1 MTIDSSKLDVI
12 RLRLLN
18 DDNLA
23 DQYRAL
29 FTLKS
34 IGQQGDNRAIDVIYE
49 ALQKSNSALL
59 KHELAY
65 VLGQI
70 NDTYALPLLND
81 ILQDTEQDVMV
92 RHEAAES
99 LGAISSLSSL
109 DILSK
114 YANMPDIDI
123 SIRETCDISIKKI
136 QFDHR
141 DGKTADGDNEQ
152 NKIPVI
158 DPAPAT
164 KSTDV
169 TANNVEILRESYLN
183 DQLPLFERYRAM
195 FGLRNIVLNSNS
207 NQSIHN
213 AALNSIADGFAD
225 KSVLFRHEV
234 AYVFGQID
242 SPAAIPALL
251 KVLYDDKEHEM
262 VRHEA
267 AETLG
272 GLGADSADAK
282 NALLDFAKSIDAPKV
297 IRDSCIV
304 ALDML
309 AHEQSGAFEYADGI
323 EKA

>member
-1 MTIDSSKLDVI
+1 MEQIKQ
-12 RLRLLN
+12 RLLN

-29 FTLKS
+29 FTLKAV
-34 IGQQGDNRAIDVIYE
+34 GDKRAIDAIYE
-49 ALQKSNSALL
+49 AIQKSSSALL

-70 NDTYALPLLND
+70 GDTYALPLLNN
-81 ILQDTEQDVMV
+81 ILQDTQQDVMV

-99 LGAISSLSSL
+99 LGAISSLDSL
-109 DILSK
+109 DILRK
-114 YANMPDIDI
+114 YAAMTDLDV
-123 SIRETCDISIKKI
+123 SIKETCDISIKKI
-136 QFDHR
+136 EFDHR
-141 DGKTADGDNEQ
+141 EGKATDGDNED

-169 TANNVEILRESYLN
+169 SANNVEELRGVYLN
-183 DQLPLFERYRAM
+183 DTLPLFERYRAM
-195 FGLRNIVLNSNS
+195 FGLRNIVLNTPASHDS
-207 NQSIHN
+207 HA
-213 AALNSIADGFAD
+213 AALNSIADGFGD
-225 KSVLFRHEV
+225 KSALFRHEV

-272 GLGADSADAK
+272 GLGAESKEAK
-282 NALLDFAKSIDAPKV
+282 DALLDFAKNMDAPKV

-309 AHEQSGAFEYADGI
+309 AHEQSGAFQYADGL

>member
-1 MTIDSSKLDVI
+1 MQSEQVFDSIKA
-12 RLRLLN
+12 RLLN

-29 FTLKS
+29 FTLKA
-34 IGQQGDNRAIDVIYE
+34 IGQKGDRRAIE
-49 ALQKSNSALL
+49 AICEAIQKSSSALL

-70 NDTYALPLLND
+70 NDSYALPHLNT
-81 ILQDTEQDVMV
+81 ILADESQDVMV

-99 LGAISSLSSL
+99 LGAISNLDSL
-109 DILSK
+109 DILKK
-114 YANMPDIDI
+114 YSADQSLDV

-136 QFDHR
+136 EFDHR
-141 DGKTADGDNEQ
+141 PGKDTDNDNEENQ
-152 NKIPVI
+152 IPVI

-164 KSTDV
+164 KSSDLNAKDV
-169 TANNVEILRESYLN
+169 KNLRDIYLN
-183 DQLPLFERYRAM
+183 DGLPLFERYRAM
-195 FGLRNIVLNSNS
+195 FGLRNIVLNSTS
-207 NQSIHN
+207 SQDIHTE
-213 AALNSIADGFAD
+213 ALNAIADGFTD
-225 KSVLFRHEV
+225 KSALFRHEV

-242 SPAAIPALL
+242 SPAAIPCLL
-251 KVLYDDKEHEM
+251 KVLYDENEHEM

-272 GLGADSADAK
+272 GLGADSKTAKDA
-282 NALLDFAKSIDAPKV
+282 LIDFANNQSAPKV

-309 AHEQSGAFEYADGI
+309 AYEQSGQFQYADGI